1 MATPSAQKPRSY
13 DGDYMEDC
21 RKAEAAVL
29 SYLAWNEHIG
39 DVQDVREVK
48 EYQSK
53 DIDFL
58 TMYSAGPFG
67 KLPLSVEAKAD
78 KHLGVTGN
86 VLFEVFRTYLGGKA
100 ESLLR
105 TGWSWHSE
113 AACFCMWGTVTRLLY
128 VVPAIEL
135 RTGLQRAL
143 AAERTLKSSQIQTDA
158 NTITF
163 LLLIPEKYVSFQVFK
178 HDADG
183 DKWAYVRTNT
193 PGVLALPESKDKA
206 A

>member
-1 MATPSAQKPRSY
+1 MATPSSQKPRSY

-21 RKAEAAVL
+21 RKAEAAVQ
-29 SYLAWNEHIG
+29 SFLAWNDSIS

-58 TMYSAGPFG
+58 TMFSAGPFG
-67 KLPLSVEAKAD
+67 KLPLSIEAKAD
-78 KHLGVTGN
+78 KHLGITGN
-86 VLFEVFRTYLGGKA
+86 VLFEVFRTYLTAKP

-113 AACFCMWGTVTRLLY
+113 ADCFCMWGTVTRLLY
-128 VVPAIEL
+128 VVPATEL
-135 RTGLQRAL
+135 RAGLQRGL
-143 AAERTLKSSQIQTDA
+143 VAERELKSNQIQTDE

-163 LLLIPEKYVSFQVFK
+163 LMLVPERYVTFQVFK
-178 HDADG
+178 HDQDA
-183 DKWAYVRTNT
+183 DKWVYVRTNT
-193 PGVLALPESKDKA
+193 PGMLARPAPQEKA